1 SNERHL
7 RIVENHEARPPS
19 SHPSK
24 MSSDKVID
32 GFADSVV
39 TKIVMVSKLNAE
51 TSVKHFV
58 TKNEMIDNNTNLK
71 DWYKKYVNDKMLV
84 KFEEFQE
91 KDSGWALLEIL
102 HLKVNIDEYNPIG
115 VDLESTLVGF
125 NDTKNSN
132 TKRYQKHEAFSI
144 AYYLKCSYDD
154 TLSKFRVYTG
164 RDCQDWFANELH
176 QTALELNYIFNN
188 PKPMKPLDVGERQT
202 FMSSLTCHICER
214 PFKSESDKV
223 MDHDHFTGTIN
234 LLPLNKERYIS
245 FTKYVSGTNIN
256 FRFLDSFRFMSSS
269 LSKLS
274 SYLDTNQ
281 KTVTRQ
287 YFNDDA
293 KFELVTRKGVFP
305 YEYLDCWEKLTER
318 NLPPQS
324 AFFSKINNETITDAD
339 YSHACLVWQTF
350 KIKNLQEY
358 AELYLNTDVRLLTDV
373 FENFRDMCMKT
384 YKLDAL
390 HYYTAPGLAFD
401 AMLKITNVNL
411 ELMTDVEMATFI
423 QKGIRGGISQCCNR
437 YGEANNPYMGK
448 HYKPDVVTS
457 YLMYYDINNLYGAA
471 MSKHLPYGGF
481 EWVPVEN
488 IYHENILNQPDDSE
502 YGYILEV
509 DLEYP
514 IMSTDYDW
522 SVSKKAKGIQR
533 SALKEITFDDY
544 YKCLMDRTQVE
555 IQQNFITTSKHNVY
569 TVEQKK
575 VALSPYDDKRMEQQ
589 PSPSLSPLP
598 KKRAKQRIVP
608 SPVDTTTPPDPFG
621 LSSTIPKELL
631 REYLQ
636 GTVHCGR
643 CKQFFC
649 YCEESLRRNRTTTPV
664 PPQEIF
670 KSPIDLFCYS
680 TAATAAM
687 VKTNLTSEDARYEQ
701 QLCLTRLYAVCD
713 SRQQLSKNDL
723 ARLFSKTPEAK
734 AVPLLVERHFAQ
746 FQLPNPPEDSDYD
759 SDDTIAE

>member
-1 SNERHL
+1 MVLLLRHL
-7 RIVENHEARPPS
+7 SMALSSSSSSSFFLLGGSGGGGGGCSHCRCWRWQRLRRRRRHPPTVSVVGVQRETSSHRRENYEVRPPS

-24 MSSDKVID
+24 MSSDKIID

-51 TSVKHFV
+51 TSIKHFV
-58 TKNEMIDNNTNLK
+58 TRNEIIDNTNLK
-71 DWYKKYVNDKMLV
+71 DWYKKYVNDKILV

-91 KDSGWALLEIL
+91 KDSVVCALYPAPKDKNVSRVSSYP
-102 HLKVNIDEYNPIG
+102 HFTKVLKLGNIKFPIALKDIAKFEQLNG
-115 VDLESTLVGF
+115 LAINVFTVVDKEVTL
-125 NDTKNSN
+125 
-132 TKRYQKHEAFSI
+132 
-144 AYYLKCSYDD
+144 L
-154 TLSKFRVYTG
+154 LSKS

-188 PKPMKPLDVGERQT
+188 PKPMKPLDVDERQT

-223 MDHDHFTGTIN
+223 MDHDHFT
-234 LLPLNKERYIS
+234 
-245 FTKYVSGTNIN
+245 
-256 FRFLDSFRFMSSS
+256 DSFRFMSSS

-274 SYLDTNQ
+274 SYLDNNQ

-339 YSHACLVWQTF
+339 YSHACYVWQTF
-350 KIKNLQEY
+350 KIENLQEY
-358 AELYLNTDVRLLTDV
+358 AELYLKTDVLLLTDV

-411 ELMTDVEMATFI
+411 ELMTDIEMATFI

-457 YLMYYDINNLYGAA
+457 YLMYYDINNLYGAV

-514 IMSTDYDW
+514 VMSTDYDW

-569 TVEQKK
+569 TVAQKK

-589 PSPSLSPLP
+589 PSPSLSPPP

-608 SPVDTTTPPDPFG
+608 SPVDTTTPPDPF
-621 LSSTIPKELL
+621 
-631 REYLQ
+631 
-636 GTVHCGR
+636 V
-643 CKQFFC
+643 
-649 YCEESLRRNRTTTPV
+649 V
-664 PPQEIF
+664 VV
-670 KSPIDLFCYS
+670 
-680 TAATAAM
+680 AATAAM

-701 QLCLTRLYAVCD
+701 QLWSLLRQPLVKYNLTRLYAVCD
-713 SRQQLSKNDL
+713 SRQQLSKTDL